1 MGFDFA
7 NVLFSG
13 PCNRFC
19 PFCIGKQLP
28 SVVNENNLDRYP
40 LKNQAEFVRLVNDH
54 QIRDVIFTG
63 TISDPQLYRHEGRLL
78 AEFRSGMH
86 SGARFSVHT
95 NGVRALDRME
105 IFNQYD
111 RACISFPSF
120 EPDTYA
126 KLMGSR
132 VVPDLA
138 AIMARAQ
145 IPVKVSCILNQH
157 NISELESFLERCQA
171 IGVRRLVLRRLFGE
185 DFPWAMLSEHEPVAD
200 FRGNPVYDWNGMEV
214 TDWNFDVA
222 GLQSI
227 NLFPDGTIGH
237 EYLLTRNF
245 DAHGRPAIVGGGPRP
260 VSARPGL
267 RADLIP
273 RWP

>member
-28 SVVNENNLDRYP
+28 SAVNENNLDRYP
-40 LKNQAEFVRLVNDH
+40 LTNQVEFVRLVNEH

-63 TISDPQLYRHEGRLL
+63 TISDPQLYRHESRLL

-86 SGARFSVHT
+86 AAARFSVHT

-126 KLMGSR
+126 KLMGSP

-138 AIMARAQ
+138 AIIARAQ

-157 NISELESFLERCQA
+157 NISELERCQA
-171 IGVRRLVLRRLFGE
+171 IGVRRLVLRRLCGE
-185 DFPWAMLSEHEPVAD
+185 DFPWTVLAEYEPVAS
-200 FRGNPVYDWNGMEV
+200 FRGNPVYDCNGMEV
-214 TDWNFDVA
+214 TDWNFDA
-222 GLQSI
+222 ADLRSI

-245 DAHGRPAIVGGGPRP
+245 DAHSGLAVAPRGTAAGQRQACA
-260 VSARPGL
+260 SS
-267 RADLIP
+267 
-273 RWP
+273 